1 MKKRIIDA
9 FIDFANEHPDDE
21 WVQLIQ
27 EPPYNIE
34 VRQKGSYYLFKYN
47 QLESDMSLPLC
58 QACRGIIVQKGLS
71 GQWSIVCYPFD
82 KFFNYGEP
90 NAAEIDWYSAFVNEK
105 IDGSLIKFWYNYD
118 GWHLSTN
125 NSIDAFDA
133 PVSNS
138 IEELTFGDLVE
149 RALGCNWLS
158 FCRELDEHYTYMFE
172 LVSPESQVTIHYDHT
187 TLYYLGQRDNIFY
200 KESYDFRPIW
210 REFGVEQPKRFYLYS
225 LGDCLDAVE
234 QMTKDEEGMVVTD
247 MYNRRIK
254 IKSPEYLIA
263 AHCANNGKL
272 GLRTAIRLI
281 REDKVD
287 DFLAYAPMH
296 RAKLGLIVA
305 AYEDI
310 KDHFYDEFSKVRHIV
325 WMPKKEFVYGVQ
337 LAKLTKDGFNFAMWA
352 YDHRENNI
360 NDYMNLLTER
370 SLIQRIKERVK
381 DAKDELEV
389 EDDE

>member
-21 WVQLIQ
+21 WVKLIQ

-34 VRQKGSYYLFKYN
+34 VRQKGNYYLFKYN

-71 GQWSIVCYPFD
+71 GQWGIVCYPFD

-90 NAAEIDWYSAFVNEK
+90 NAAEIDWCSAFVNEK
-105 IDGSLIKFWYNYD
+105 IDGSLIKFWHNYE

-125 NSIDAFDA
+125 NSIDAFEA

-138 IEELTFGDLVE
+138 IEGLTFGNLVE

-187 TLYYLGQRDNIFY
+187 TLYYLGQRDNILYGEYYEF
-200 KESYDFRPIW
+200 DPVW
-210 REFGVEQPKRFYLYS
+210 REFGVEQPKRFYLSS
-225 LGDCLDAVE
+225 LEDCIDVAE
-234 QMTKDEEGMVVTD
+234 QMTKDEEGMVVVD
-247 MYNRRIK
+247 ANHNRIK

-263 AHCANNGKL
+263 AHATNNGKL
-272 GLRTAIRLI
+272 GLRTAVRLI

-296 RAKLGLIVA
+296 RAKMELIIA

-310 KDHFYDEFSKVRHIV
+310 KDHFWEQFCEVRHLC
-325 WMPKKEFVYGVQ
+325 WMPRKNYVYALNSAG
-337 LAKLTKDGFNFAMWA
+337 LTKDGFNFAIWA

-360 NDYMNLLTER
+360 NDYMNNLTEKTIM
-370 SLIQRIKERVK
+370 LKIKERIRK
-381 DAKDELEV
+381 EMEV
-389 EDDE
+389 EDE

>member
-9 FIDFANEHPDDE
+9 FIDFANEHPNDE
-21 WVQLIQ
+21 WVKLIQ

-34 VRQKGSYYLFKYN
+34 VRQKGRYYLFKYN

-71 GQWSIVCYPFD
+71 GQWGIVCYPFD

-90 NAAEIDWYSAFVNEK
+90 NAAEIDWCSAFVNEK
-105 IDGSLIKFWYNYD
+105 IDGSLIKFWHNYE

-125 NSIDAFDA
+125 NSIDAFEA

-138 IEELTFGDLVE
+138 IEGLTFGNLVE

-187 TLYYLGQRDNIFY
+187 TLYYLGQRDNILY
-200 KESYDFRPIW
+200 KEYYEFDPVW
-210 REFGVEQPKRFYLYS
+210 REFGVEQPKRFYLSS
-225 LGDCLDAVE
+225 LKDCIDVAE
-234 QMTKDEEGMVVTD
+234 QMTKDEEGMVVVD
-247 MYNRRIK
+247 ANHNRIK

-263 AHCANNGKL
+263 AHATNNGKL
-272 GLRTAIRLI
+272 GLRTAVRLI

-296 RAKLGLIVA
+296 RAKMELIIA

-310 KDHFYDEFSKVRHIV
+310 KDHFWEQFYEVRHLC
-325 WMPKKEFVYGVQ
+325 WMPRKNYVYALNSAG
-337 LAKLTKDGFNFAMWA
+337 LTKDGFNFAIWA

-360 NDYMNLLTER
+360 NDYMNALTEKTIM
-370 SLIQRIKERVK
+370 LKIKERIRK
-381 DAKDELEV
+381 EMEV
-389 EDDE
+389 EDE

>member
-9 FIDFANEHPDDE
+9 FIDFANEHPNDE
-21 WVQLIQ
+21 WVKLIQ

-34 VRQKGSYYLFKYN
+34 VRQKDRYYLFKYN

-58 QACRGIIVQKGLS
+58 QACRGIIVEKGLS
-71 GQWSIVCYPFD
+71 GQWGIVCYPFD
-82 KFFNYGEP
+82 RFFNYGDP
-90 NAAEIDWYSAFVNEK
+90 NAAEIDWHSAFVNEK
-105 IDGSLIKFWYNYD
+105 IDGSLIKFWHNYD

-125 NSIDAFDA
+125 NSIDAFEA

-138 IEELTFGDLVE
+138 IEGLTFGNLVE

-187 TLYYLGQRDNIFY
+187 TLYYLGQRDNILYGEYYEF
-200 KESYDFRPIW
+200 DPVW
-210 REFGVEQPKRFYLYS
+210 REFGVEQPKRFYLSS
-225 LGDCLDAVE
+225 LNECIEVAE
-234 QMTKDEEGMVVTD
+234 QMTKDEEGMVVVD
-247 MYNRRIK
+247 ANHNRIK

-263 AHCANNGKL
+263 AHAANNGKL
-272 GLRTAIRLI
+272 GLRTAVRLI

-296 RAKLGLIVA
+296 RAKMELIIAV
-305 AYEDI
+305 YEDI
-310 KDHFYDEFSKVRHIV
+310 KEHFWEQFCKVRHLC
-325 WMPKKEFVYGVQ
+325 WMSRKTYVYALNLEG
-337 LAKLTKDGFNFAMWA
+337 LTKDGFNFAIWA

-360 NDYMNLLTER
+360 NDYMNALTEKTIM
-370 SLIQRIKERVK
+370 LKIKERIRK
-381 DAKDELEV
+381 EMEV
-389 EDDE
+389 EDE

>member
-9 FIDFANEHPDDE
+9 FIDFANEHPNDE
-21 WVQLIQ
+21 WVKLIQ

-34 VRQKGSYYLFKYN
+34 VRQKDRYYLFKYN

-58 QACRGIIVQKGLS
+58 RACRSLIVEKGLS
-71 GQWSIVCYPFD
+71 GQWSVVCYPFD
-82 KFFNYGEP
+82 RFFNYGDP
-90 NAAEIDWYSAFVNEK
+90 YAAEIDWQSAFINEK
-105 IDGSLIKFWYNYD
+105 IDGSLIKFWYSKYD

-138 IEELTFGDLVE
+138 IEGLTFGNLVE

-172 LVSPESQVTIHYDHT
+172 LVSPESQVTIYYDHT
-187 TLYYLGQRDNIFY
+187 TLYYLGQRDNMFY
-200 KESYDFRPIW
+200 KETYEFRPVW
-210 REFGVEQPKRFYLYS
+210 REFGIEQPKRFYLTS
-225 LGDCLDAVE
+225 LDECIEVAE
-234 QMTKDEEGMVVTD
+234 QMTKDEEGMVVAD
-247 MYNRRIK
+247 NCFNRIK
-254 IKSPEYLIA
+254 VKSPEYLIA

-296 RAKLGLIVA
+296 RVKMELIIS
-305 AYEDI
+305 AYEDMVAELVASFAEVKHLCWMSKKDFVEMLNLRDLTKLGYNYSLWKYEHRELRLIDYINRMTEKSIMRYI
-310 KDHFYDEFSKVRHIV
+310 KDKA
-325 WMPKKEFVYGVQ
+325 KE
-337 LAKLTKDGFNFAMWA
+337 AK
-352 YDHRENNI
+352 E
-360 NDYMNLLTER
+360 
-370 SLIQRIKERVK
+370 
-381 DAKDELEV
+381 EL
-389 EDDE
+389 DDE

>member
-90 NAAEIDWYSAFVNEK
+90 NAADIDWYSAFVNEK

-138 IEELTFGDLVE
+138 IEELTFGNLVE

-210 REFGVEQPKRFYLYS
+210 REFGICEPKVFNLTS
-225 LGDCLDAVE
+225 LDGCIAAVGE
-234 QMTKDEEGMVVTD
+234 MSKDEEGVVVSD
-247 MYNRRIK
+247 VNFNRIK
-254 IKSPEYLIA
+254 VKSPEYLIA

-296 RAKLGLIVA
+296 RAKL
-305 AYEDI
+305 EFI
-310 KDHFYDEFSKVRHIV
+310 KMLYFDLVHDWEWDYGYVKEECWRSKR
-325 WMPKKEFVYGVQ
+325 EFVKILHERKIEGKAFCYAIWRYENRDKKPFDYLNTLSEKCVIKMVKD
-337 LAKLTKDGFNFAMWA
+337 LAKAVRRDL
-352 YDHRENNI
+352 
-360 NDYMNLLTER
+360 
-370 SLIQRIKERVK
+370 
-381 DAKDELEV
+381 DE
-389 EDDE
+389 

>member
-9 FIDFANEHPDDE
+9 FIDFIDEHPHDE
-21 WVQLIQ
+21 WIKLIQ

-34 VRQKGSYYLFKYN
+34 VRQKGKYYLFKYN
-47 QLESDMSLPLC
+47 QIDSDVSLPLC
-58 QACRGIIVQKGLS
+58 QACRGIIVKKELS
-71 GQWSIVCYPFD
+71 GQWSIVCYPFNR
-82 KFFNYGEP
+82 FFNYGDP
-90 NAAEIDWYSAFVNEK
+90 NAAEIDWNTAFVNEK
-105 IDGSLIKFWYNYD
+105 IDGSLIKFWYDKYD

-138 IEELTFGDLVE
+138 IEGLTFGNLVE

-158 FCRELDEHYTYMFE
+158 FCRELDVNYTYMFE
-172 LVSPESQVTIHYDHT
+172 LVSPESQVTIYYNHT
-187 TLYYLGQRDNIFY
+187 TLYYLGQRDNSFY
-200 KESYDFRPIW
+200 RESYEFKPAWRDFGI
-210 REFGVEQPKRFYLYS
+210 EQPKRFYLSS
-225 LGDCLDAVE
+225 LEDCLDVVE
-234 QMTKDEEGMVVTD
+234 QMTKDEEGMVAVD
-247 MYNRRIK
+247 VNSNRIK

-296 RAKLGLIVA
+296 RTKMENIMS

-310 KDHFYDEFSKVRHIV
+310 LVELANSFAEVEHLC
-325 WMPKKEFVYGVQ
+325 WMPKKDYIGMLEY
-337 LAKLTKDGFNFAMWA
+337 KNLTKLGYNYSLWK
-352 YDHRENNI
+352 YDHRESHLI
-360 NDYMNLLTER
+360 DYVNRMTEK
-370 SLIQRIKERVK
+370 SIMCYIKEK
-381 DAKDELEV
+381 LKSAKEEI
-389 EDDE
+389 DDE

>member
-1 MKKRIIDA
+1 MQKRIIDA
-9 FIDFANEHPDDE
+9 FIDFANEHPNDE
-21 WVQLIQ
+21 WVKLIQ

-34 VRQKGSYYLFKYN
+34 VRQKDRYYLFKYN

-58 QACRGIIVQKGLS
+58 QACRGLIVEKGLS
-71 GQWSIVCYPFD
+71 GQWGIVCYPFD

-105 IDGSLIKFWYNYD
+105 IDGSLIKFWHNYD

-125 NSIDAFDA
+125 NSIDAFEA

-138 IEELTFGDLVE
+138 IEGLTFGNLVE

-187 TLYYLGQRDNIFY
+187 TLYYLGQRNNILYGEYYEFN
-200 KESYDFRPIW
+200 PVW
-210 REFGVEQPKRFYLYS
+210 REFGVEQPKRFYLSS
-225 LGDCLDAVE
+225 LNECIEVAE
-234 QMTKDEEGMVVTD
+234 QMTKDEEGMVVAD
-247 MYNRRIK
+247 MYYNRIK
-254 IKSPEYLIA
+254 IKSPQYLIA
-263 AHCANNGKL
+263 AHATNNDKL
-272 GLRTAIRLI
+272 GLRTAVRLI

-287 DFLAYAPMH
+287 DFLAYAPIH
-296 RAKLGLIVA
+296 RAKMELIIA

-310 KDHFYDEFSKVRHIV
+310 KDHFWEQFCEVRHLC
-325 WMPKKEFVYGVQ
+325 WMPRKNYVYALN
-337 LAKLTKDGFNFAMWA
+337 LAGLTKDGFNFSIWA

-360 NDYMNLLTER
+360 NDYMNILTEKTIM
-370 SLIQRIKERVK
+370 LRIKERIK
-381 DAKDELEV
+381 KEMEV